1 MTRSS
6 DQAQKEEEMRRRQ
19 GRSIAIGIL
28 LGLFVLLS
36 VAATAQDVTTMGL
49 VLVDEMPI
57 ELGCGQVVEEYLEFA
72 EGEQFK
78 TFRVFAQPGAIVRVS
93 VLDAG
98 QDGDIWEACIEDCAP
113 ISNVQTNLALVPQN
127 CTFGNGGTLFYSEPA
142 VADAPNGELCVTVR
156 YVQGIGVW
164 PAHMYVRF
172 EAECI
177 PVGIDLGQAVDV
189 VIGSVLGGETEG
201 SEIFTLPRPLAPG
214 ETVSGWGGGTLHY
227 PTQEEWYVFVDLFP
241 GANYEHPVQ
250 HVFVNRETGA
260 ISDVVE
266 STTPARY
273 LFNEMEVES
282 PAVFPNVF
290 NGMVPDM
297 FDASR
302 AAYAQNVPAGAPAPP
317 TPPAP
322 PASVGQPETNEAPS
336 NVNPQAFNNF
346 VPSGNSLYIYYG
358 GGYTTVASTSL
369 GGYLP
374 VYVDM
379 PSSGLLW
386 IMEYYQSLGSWQYH
400 LYVIPSSGWQQLW
413 FQGDVEG
420 WHSIIAYAGGSWTNW
435 IHVLVGSAPSTCTV
449 SPTSLNF
456 GNVPV
461 GNSSSQTFTITNT
474 STSLMSGTVFE
485 SCGEFNVSPATYSL
499 LPGMSK
505 TFTVTFSPTS
515 GGSKS
520 CTINTSAPC
529 ANVVATG
536 AGQSV
541 PSGTCVVSPTSLS
554 FSGVPVGGSSS
565 QTFTITNTGTSLQ
578 GGSILEGCPEFSVSP
593 NIYLLGPGSSLTVTV
608 TFSPVSAGTKSCTI
622 ANSGACSDVSVV
634 GSTGGFPACSVSPT
648 SLSFGSIPV
657 GSSTAQTFTISN
669 TGTTVLS
676 GLATEGCASFSVS
689 PSSYTLLPG
698 GSATFTVTFAPT
710 TQGTKSCTIN
720 LGSSCG
726 SITANGVATPIAA
739 CSVAPTALSFGVVPV
754 GGSSAQ
760 TFTVTNTG
768 SSMLSGMVSES
779 CASFSVSPTSY
790 TLFPGGSATF
800 TVIFAPGTPGAKSC
814 TINVGGACGVVTASG
829 SGGAVGQKYAILLSG
844 GVDNANNHPRYLN
857 DLTEIYWTLRNV
869 YGYLPSNIYTLYAD
883 GTGPAWVTNAA
894 TKTNVL
900 SVFSTLQAA
909 MSSSDE
915 LFMYVTNHGGQ
926 IVSGTNQARIW
937 LWNYESIADWEI
949 ANRVNALPGGA
960 EKYFVFEQCYSGGL
974 VDNLAGANRHIA
986 TAANWNEVSYAS
998 DGVNDQGNG
1007 ALTFDEFVLHW
1018 TAAVT
1023 GAYPNGWPLLS
1034 NADTNFDT
1042 VISLD
1047 EAFFYA
1053 RTWDSATETPQR
1065 SNPSGIG
1072 TGGL

>member
-1 MTRSS
+1 MRSTR
-6 DQAQKEEEMRRRQ
+6 RT
-19 GRSIAIGIL
+19 SIAIGIL

-36 VAATAQDVTTMGL
+36 AAATAQDVTTMGL
-49 VLVDEMPI
+49 MLVDEMPI
-57 ELGCGQVVEEYLEFA
+57 ELGCGQVVEEYLEFV

-78 TFRVFAQPGAIVRVS
+78 TFRVFVQPGAIVRVS

-113 ISNVQTNLALVPQN
+113 ISNVQTNLALVPEN
-127 CTFGNGGTLFYSEPA
+127 CTIGNGGTLYYSSPA
-142 VADAPNGELCVTVR
+142 AAGAPSGELCVTVR
-156 YVQGIGVW
+156 YIQGIEVW

-177 PVGIDLGQAVDV
+177 PSGIDLGEAVDI
-189 VIGSVLGGETEG
+189 VIGSVLGGETEET
-201 SEIFTLPRPLAPG
+201 EIFMLPRPLAPG
-214 ETVSGWGGGTLHY
+214 ETVNGWGGEALHY
-227 PTQEEWYVFVDLFP
+227 PTEEEWYVFVDLFP

-250 HVFVNRETGA
+250 HVFVSRQTGA
-260 ISDVVE
+260 IRGVVE
-266 STTPARY
+266 STTPPRY
-273 LFNEMEVES
+273 LFNEMEVSS
-282 PAVFPNVF
+282 PAVFPNVY
-290 NGMVPDM
+290 NGLVPDM
-297 FDASR
+297 FEASHV
-302 AAYAQNVPAGAPAPP
+302 AYAQNVPAGAPEPP
-317 TPPAP
+317 EPPAP
-322 PASVGQPETNEAPS
+322 PAGVGEPESNAAPS

-346 VPSGNSLYIYYG
+346 VPSGSSLYVYYG
-358 GGYTTVASTSL
+358 GGYSTVGATPL

-413 FQGDVEG
+413 FHGDVEG

-435 IHVLVGSAPSTCTV
+435 IHILVGSAPSTCSV

-456 GNVPV
+456 GSVAV

-474 STSLMSGTVFE
+474 GSSLMSGTVFE

-520 CTINTSAPC
+520 CTINTSSPC

-536 AGQSV
+536 SGQTV
-541 PSGTCVVSPTSLS
+541 PSGTCVVAPTSLS

-565 QTFTITNTGTSLQ
+565 QTFTITNTSGSIQ
-578 GGSILEGCPEFSVSP
+578 GGSILEGCAEFSVSP

-608 TFSPVSAGTKSCTI
+608 TFSPTSSGTKSCTI

-648 SLSFGSIPV
+648 ALNFGSIPV
-657 GSSTAQTFTISN
+657 GSSTAQTFTVSN

-676 GLATEGCASFSVS
+676 GTATESCASFSVS

-698 GSATFTVTFAPT
+698 GSATFTVTFAPS
-710 TQGTKSCTIN
+710 TQGTKNCTIN
-720 LGSSCG
+720 LGGSCG
-726 SITANGVATPIAA
+726 SITATGVAIPVSA
-739 CSVAPTALSFGVVPV
+739 CSVSPTALNFGTIPV

-760 TFTVTNTG
+760 TFTVSNTG
-768 SSMLSGMVSES
+768 TSVLSGMVTES
-779 CASFSVSPTSY
+779 CASFSVSPSSY
-790 TLFPGGSATF
+790 TLLPGGSATF
-800 TVIFAPGTPGAKSC
+800 TVTFAPGSAGAKSC
-814 TINVGGACGVVTASG
+814 TINAGSACGVVTATG
-829 SGGAVGQKYAILLSG
+829 TGALLGQKYAVLLSG
-844 GVDNANNHPRYLN
+844 GVDAANNHARYLN

-869 YGYLPSNIYTLYAD
+869 YGYSPSNIFTLYAD
-883 GTGPAWVTNAA
+883 GTGPSWVTHSA
-894 TKTNVL
+894 TKANVL
-900 SVFSTLQAA
+900 SVFSMLQGA
-909 MSSSDE
+909 MTSSDE

-926 IVSGTNQARIW
+926 IVSGSNQAKIW
-937 LWNYESIADWEI
+937 LWNYESIADWEV
-949 ANRVNALPGGA
+949 ANQVGLLPGGA

-974 VDNLAGANRHIA
+974 VDNLAGSNRHIA
-986 TAANWNEVSYAS
+986 TAANWNEVSFAC

-1034 NADTNFDT
+1034 NADTNFDGF
-1042 VISLD
+1042 ISLD

-1053 RTWDSATETPQR
+1053 RTWDSAAETPQR